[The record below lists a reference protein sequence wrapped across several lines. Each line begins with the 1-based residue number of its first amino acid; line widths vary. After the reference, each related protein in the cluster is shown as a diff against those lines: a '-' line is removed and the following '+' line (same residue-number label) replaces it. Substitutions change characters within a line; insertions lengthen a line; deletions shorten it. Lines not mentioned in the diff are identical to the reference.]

1 MPTISSSPRRPV
13 IGVMGASEPR
23 PNTLETARRL
33 GRLVAEA
40 GWVVLT
46 GGRPAGVM
54 EAACAGAKSVS
65 GSLTLGILPTGPEGP
80 VSEQVDV
87 AVFTGANEVRNVIN
101 VLSSD
106 VVVACGV
113 ESAGTASEV
122 ALALKLGRPTILLA
136 AEPEAIAFFRT
147 IAGRVL
153 LAAATPEGAIELIEQ
168 TLQVPRWRPAGSEAR
183 P

>member
-1 MPTISSSPRRPV
+1 
-13 IGVMGASEPR
+13 MGASEPR

-33 GRLVAEA
+33 GRLIAEA

-54 EAACAGAKSVS
+54 DAACAGAKSVS
-65 GSLTLGILPTGPEGP
+65 GSLTLGILPTGPDGP

-87 AVFTGANEVRNVIN
+87 AVFTGANEIRNVIN

-106 VVVACGV
+106 VVIACGV
-113 ESAGTASEV
+113 ASAGTASEV

-136 AEPEAIAFFRT
+136 AEPEAMAFFRT
-147 IAGRVL
+147 IAGQNTL
-153 LAAATPEGAIELIEQ
+153 LTAATPEGAIALIEQ
-168 TLQVPRWRPAGSEAR
+168 TLQIPRGRPA
-183 P
+183 